1 MPPLTFRPLAESD
14 LPLLA
19 GWLAAPH
26 VLTWW
31 RDPAELEQV
40 RAKYLPRIHRVDA
53 TEVFVIVEGA
63 RDIGIIQRY
72 RLDAHPEWHRVLREA
87 GLDRHAAGLD
97 YFIGE
102 SDRLGKGLGSCAVR
116 QFVDDLFADWPDVEA
131 VAVTP
136 QAQNRASCR
145 VLEKAGFEAAWS
157 GTLDTDDPADS
168 GLAVLYVH
176 NRRPTTPA
184 P

>member
-1 MPPLTFRPLAESD
+1 MAPLAFRPLAESD

-26 VLTWW
+26 VLRWW
-31 RDPAELEQV
+31 RDPTELEHV

-53 TEVFVIVEGA
+53 TEVFVIVEDT
-63 RDIGIIQRY
+63 RDIGMIQRY
-72 RLDAHPEWHRVLREA
+72 RLDAHPEWHRVLHKV
-87 GLDRHAAGLD
+87 GLDHRAAGID

-102 SDRLGKGLGSCAVR
+102 HDRLGKGLGSCAVR
-116 QFVDDLFADWPDVEA
+116 QFVDDLLADWPDVEA

-136 QAQNRASCR
+136 QAENRASCR
-145 VLEKAGFEAAWS
+145 VVEKAGFESAWK
-157 GTLDTDDPADS
+157 GILDSDDPADA
-168 GLAVLYVH
+168 GLAVLYV
-176 NRRPTTPA
+176 RDRTAPA